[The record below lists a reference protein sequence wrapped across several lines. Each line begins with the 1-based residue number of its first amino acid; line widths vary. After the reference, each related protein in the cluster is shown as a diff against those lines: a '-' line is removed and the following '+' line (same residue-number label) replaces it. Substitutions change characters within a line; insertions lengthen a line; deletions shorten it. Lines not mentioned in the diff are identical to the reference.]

1 MLLWEQKTLIL
12 YYREQHMT
20 YRQIGEK
27 LGLSPDTVKTFC
39 RRKRAQS
46 ERTEESV
53 QAQCRNCGAPVHL
66 LPGRR
71 ERLFCSPACRTAYWR
86 KHNLLGGTP
95 RYCAGCGALL
105 TGGSASRKYCGHA
118 CYIRHRFG
126 STASP
131 SGESEKETHSRRLE
145 ADPTAAAAN
154 KKPTASPRE
163 EAEPTASILTKEQQF
178 ERELNY
184 RAALSIAK
192 QMREDGLVTPKE
204 FVQIDRFL
212 RRKFSP
218 VWGGLYQNNP

>member
-1 MLLWEQKTLIL
+1 MTKEQKTLIL

-39 RRKRAQS
+39 RRNTLR
-46 ERTEESV
+46 EDRTEAS
-53 QAQCRNCGAPVHL
+53 ASSQCRNCGAPVHP

-86 KHNLLGGTP
+86 KHNLLGKDP

-105 TGGSASRKYCGHA
+105 TGGSASRKYCSHA

-126 STASP
+126 SSAAP
-131 SGESEKETHSRRLE
+131 SAPQREAKAPHLEK
-145 ADPTAAAAN
+145 
-154 KKPTASPRE
+154 
-163 EAEPTASILTKEQQF
+163 AEPLVPLLTKEQF

-184 RAALSIAK
+184 RAVLSIAR
-192 QMREDGLVTPKE
+192 QMREGGLVTPGE

>member
-1 MLLWEQKTLIL
+1 MTKEQKTLIL

-39 RRKRAQS
+39 RRNTPQ
-46 ERTEESV
+46 EDRTEAS
-53 QAQCRNCGAPVHL
+53 ASSQCRNCGAPVYP

-86 KHNLLGGTP
+86 KHNLLGKDP

-105 TGGSASRKYCGHA
+105 TGGSASRKYCSHA

-126 STASP
+126 SSAAP
-131 SGESEKETHSRRLE
+131 SAPQREAKTPHLEK
-145 ADPTAAAAN
+145 
-154 KKPTASPRE
+154 
-163 EAEPTASILTKEQQF
+163 AEPLVPLLTKEQF

-192 QMREDGLVTPKE
+192 QMREDGLVTPGE

-218 VWGGLYQNNP
+218 VWGGLYQNNA

>member
-1 MLLWEQKTLIL
+1 MTQEQKILIL
-12 YYREQHMT
+12 HYREQHMT

-66 LPGRR
+66 LSGRR

-131 SGESEKETHSRRLE
+131 SGESEKATHSRRLE
-145 ADPTAAAAN
+145 ANPTAAAAN

-163 EAEPTASILTKEQQF
+163 EAEPTAPILTKEQF

>member
-1 MLLWEQKTLIL
+1 MTQEQKILIL
-12 YYREQHMT
+12 HYREQHMT

-39 RRKRAQS
+39 RRNTPQ
-46 ERTEESV
+46 EDRTETS
-53 QAQCRNCGAPVHL
+53 ASSQCRNCGAPVHL

-86 KHNLLGGTP
+86 KHNLLGKDP

-118 CYIRHRFG
+118 CYISHRFG
-126 STASP
+126 SSAAP
-131 SGESEKETHSRRLE
+131 SAPQREAKTPHLEK
-145 ADPTAAAAN
+145 
-154 KKPTASPRE
+154 
-163 EAEPTASILTKEQQF
+163 AEPLVPLLTKEQF

-192 QMREDGLVTPKE
+192 QMREDGLVTPGE

-218 VWGGLYQNNP
+218 VWGGLYQNNT

>member
-1 MLLWEQKTLIL
+1 MTQEQKILIL
-12 YYREQHMT
+12 HYREQHMT

-53 QAQCRNCGAPVHL
+53 QAQCRNCGAPVHP

-86 KHNLLGGTP
+86 KHNLLGKDP

-105 TGGSASRKYCGHA
+105 TGGSASKKYCSHA

-126 STASP
+126 SSAAP
-131 SGESEKETHSRRLE
+131 SAPQREAKAPHLEK
-145 ADPTAAAAN
+145 
-154 KKPTASPRE
+154 
-163 EAEPTASILTKEQQF
+163 AEPLVPLLTKEQF

-184 RAALSIAK
+184 RAVLSIAK
-192 QMREDGLVTPKE
+192 QMREDGLVTPGE

-218 VWGGLYQNNP
+218 VWGGLYQNNA

>member
-1 MLLWEQKTLIL
+1 
-12 YYREQHMT
+12 MT
-20 YRQIGEK
+20 YREIGEK

-39 RRKRAQS
+39 RRNGAQAGKTAQS
-46 ERTEESV
+46 AE
-53 QAQCRNCGAPVHL
+53 CRCQNCGAPVHP

-86 KHNLLGGTP
+86 KHNLLGKDP

-131 SGESEKETHSRRLE
+131 SEESEKATHSRRLE
-145 ADPTAAAAN
+145 ANPTAAAAN
-154 KKPTASPRE
+154 KKPTASPWE
-163 EAEPTASILTKEQQF
+163 EAEPTAPILTKEQF

-204 FVQIDRFL
+204 FVQIDAFL

-218 VWGGLYQNNP
+218 VWGGLYPDNG

>member
-1 MLLWEQKTLIL
+1 MTQEQKILIL
-12 YYREQHMT
+12 HYREQHMT

-39 RRKRAQS
+39 RRNGAQTGKTAQS
-46 ERTEESV
+46 AECR
-53 QAQCRNCGAPVHL
+53 CRNCGAPVHP

-95 RYCAGCGALL
+95 RYCAGCDALL
-105 TGGSASRKYCGHA
+105 TGGSASRKYCSHA

-131 SGESEKETHSRRLE
+131 SGESEKATLSRRLE
-145 ADPTAAAAN
+145 ADPTAAATN

-163 EAEPTASILTKEQQF
+163 EAEPAAPMLTKEQF

-184 RAALSIAK
+184 RAALSIAR
-192 QMREDGLVTPKE
+192 QMREDGLVTPGE

-218 VWGGLYQNNP
+218 VWGGLYQNNA

>member
-1 MLLWEQKTLIL
+1 MTQEQKILIL
-12 YYREQHMT
+12 HYREQHMT

-39 RRKRAQS
+39 RRNTPQ
-46 ERTEESV
+46 EDRTETSTSS
-53 QAQCRNCGAPVHL
+53 QCRNCGAPVHP

-86 KHNLLGGTP
+86 KHNLLGKDP

-105 TGGSASRKYCGHA
+105 TGGSASRKYCSHA

-126 STASP
+126 SSAAP
-131 SGESEKETHSRRLE
+131 SAPQREAKTPHLEKAVPLV
-145 ADPTAAAAN
+145 PL
-154 KKPTASPRE
+154 
-163 EAEPTASILTKEQQF
+163 LTKEQF

-184 RAALSIAK
+184 RVALSIAR
-192 QMREDGLVTPKE
+192 QMREGGLVTPGE

-218 VWGGLYQNNP
+218 VWGGLYQNNA

>member
-1 MLLWEQKTLIL
+1 MTKEQKTLIL

-53 QAQCRNCGAPVHL
+53 QAQCRNCGASVHP

-71 ERLFCSPACRTAYWR
+71 ERLFCCPACRTAYWR
-86 KHNLLGGTP
+86 KHNLLGKDP

-105 TGGSASRKYCGHA
+105 TGGSASRKYCSHA

-131 SGESEKETHSRRLE
+131 SGESEKETYSRRLE
-145 ADPTAAAAN
+145 ADPTAAATN

-163 EAEPTASILTKEQQF
+163 EAEPTAPILTKEQF

-192 QMREDGLVTPKE
+192 QMREDGLVTPGE

>member
-1 MLLWEQKTLIL
+1 MTQEQKILIL
-12 YYREQHMT
+12 HYREQHMT

-39 RRKRAQS
+39 RRNTPQ
-46 ERTEESV
+46 EDRTEAS
-53 QAQCRNCGAPVHL
+53 ASSQCRNCGAPVHP

-86 KHNLLGGTP
+86 KHNLLGKDP

-126 STASP
+126 SSAAP
-131 SGESEKETHSRRLE
+131 SAPQREAKAPHLEK
-145 ADPTAAAAN
+145 
-154 KKPTASPRE
+154 
-163 EAEPTASILTKEQQF
+163 AEPLVPLLTKEQF

-192 QMREDGLVTPKE
+192 QMREDGLVTPGE
-204 FVQIDRFL
+204 FVQIDTFL

-218 VWGGLYQNNP
+218 VWGGLYQNNA

>member
-1 MLLWEQKTLIL
+1 MTKEQKTLIL

-39 RRKRAQS
+39 RRNGAQTGKTAQS
-46 ERTEESV
+46 AECR
-53 QAQCRNCGAPVHL
+53 CRNCGAPVHP

-86 KHNLLGGTP
+86 KHNLLGKDP

-126 STASP
+126 SSAAP
-131 SGESEKETHSRRLE
+131 SAPQREAKAPHLEK
-145 ADPTAAAAN
+145 
-154 KKPTASPRE
+154 
-163 EAEPTASILTKEQQF
+163 AEPLVPLLTKEQF

-184 RAALSIAK
+184 RAVLSIAR
-192 QMREDGLVTPKE
+192 QMREDGLVTPGE

-212 RRKFSP
+212 RWKFSP

>member
-1 MLLWEQKTLIL
+1 MTKEQKIL
-12 YYREQHMT
+12 VLHYREQHMT

-86 KHNLLGGTP
+86 KHNLLGKDP

-105 TGGSASRKYCGHA
+105 TGGSASRKYCSHA

-131 SGESEKETHSRRLE
+131 SGESEKATHSRRLE
-145 ADPTAAAAN
+145 ANPTAAAAN
-154 KKPTASPRE
+154 KKPTASPWE
-163 EAEPTASILTKEQQF
+163 EAEPTAPILTKEQF

-192 QMREDGLVTPKE
+192 QMREGGLVTPGE
-204 FVQIDRFL
+204 FVQIDTFL

-218 VWGGLYQNNP
+218 VWGGLYQNNA

>member
-1 MLLWEQKTLIL
+1 MTKEQKTLIL

-39 RRKRAQS
+39 RRNTPQ
-46 ERTEESV
+46 EDRTEAS
-53 QAQCRNCGAPVHL
+53 ASSQCRNCGAPVHP

-86 KHNLLGGTP
+86 KHNLLGKDP

-105 TGGSASRKYCGHA
+105 TGGSASRKYCSHA

-126 STASP
+126 SSAAP
-131 SGESEKETHSRRLE
+131 SAPQREAKAPHLEK
-145 ADPTAAAAN
+145 
-154 KKPTASPRE
+154 
-163 EAEPTASILTKEQQF
+163 AEPLVPLLTKEQF

-192 QMREDGLVTPKE
+192 QMREGGLVTPGE
-204 FVQIDRFL
+204 FVQTDRFL

>member
-1 MLLWEQKTLIL
+1 MTKEQKTLIL

-39 RRKRAQS
+39 RRNGAQAGKTAQS
-46 ERTEESV
+46 AECR
-53 QAQCRNCGAPVHL
+53 CRNCGAPVHP

-86 KHNLLGGTP
+86 KHNLLGKDP

-105 TGGSASRKYCGHA
+105 TGGSASRKYCSHA

-126 STASP
+126 SSAAP
-131 SGESEKETHSRRLE
+131 SAPQREAKAPHLEK
-145 ADPTAAAAN
+145 
-154 KKPTASPRE
+154 
-163 EAEPTASILTKEQQF
+163 AEPLVPLLTKEQF

-184 RAALSIAK
+184 RVALSIAR
-192 QMREDGLVTPKE
+192 QMREGGLVTPGE

>member
-46 ERTEESV
+46 ERTEERV
-53 QAQCRNCGAPVHL
+53 QAQCRNCGAPVHP

-86 KHNLLGGTP
+86 KHNLLGKDP

-105 TGGSASRKYCGHA
+105 TGGSASRKYCSHA

-126 STASP
+126 SSAAP
-131 SGESEKETHSRRLE
+131 SAPQREAKAPHLEK
-145 ADPTAAAAN
+145 
-154 KKPTASPRE
+154 
-163 EAEPTASILTKEQQF
+163 AEPLVPLLTKEQF

-184 RAALSIAK
+184 RVALSIAR
-192 QMREDGLVTPKE
+192 QMREGGLVTPGE
-204 FVQIDRFL
+204 FVQIVRFL

>member
-1 MLLWEQKTLIL
+1 MTKEQKTLIL

-39 RRKRAQS
+39 RWNGAQTGKTAQS
-46 ERTEESV
+46 AECR
-53 QAQCRNCGAPVHL
+53 CRNCGAPVHP

-86 KHNLLGGTP
+86 KHNLLGKDP

-126 STASP
+126 SSAAP
-131 SGESEKETHSRRLE
+131 SAPQREAKAPHLEK
-145 ADPTAAAAN
+145 
-154 KKPTASPRE
+154 
-163 EAEPTASILTKEQQF
+163 AEPLVPLLTKEQF

-184 RAALSIAK
+184 RVALSIAR
-192 QMREDGLVTPKE
+192 QMREGGLVTPGE

>member
-1 MLLWEQKTLIL
+1 MTQEQKTLIL

-20 YRQIGEK
+20 YREIGEK

-39 RRKRAQS
+39 RRNTPQ
-46 ERTEESV
+46 EDRTETS
-53 QAQCRNCGAPVHL
+53 ASSQCRNCGAPVHL

-105 TGGSASRKYCGHA
+105 TGGSASRKYCSHA

-126 STASP
+126 SSAAP
-131 SGESEKETHSRRLE
+131 SAPQREAKAPHLEK
-145 ADPTAAAAN
+145 
-154 KKPTASPRE
+154 
-163 EAEPTASILTKEQQF
+163 AEPLVPLLTKEQF

-184 RAALSIAK
+184 RAVLSIAR
-192 QMREDGLVTPKE
+192 QMREGGLVTPGE

>member
-1 MLLWEQKTLIL
+1 MTQEQKTWIL
-12 YYREQHMT
+12 HYRERQMT
-20 YRQIGEK
+20 YREIGEK

-39 RRKRAQS
+39 RRNGAQAGKTAQS
-46 ERTEESV
+46 AE
-53 QAQCRNCGAPVHL
+53 CRCQNCGAPVHP

-86 KHNLLGGTP
+86 KHNLLGKDP

-105 TGGSASRKYCGHA
+105 TGGSASRKYCSHA

-126 STASP
+126 SSAAP
-131 SGESEKETHSRRLE
+131 SAPQREAKAPHLEK
-145 ADPTAAAAN
+145 
-154 KKPTASPRE
+154 
-163 EAEPTASILTKEQQF
+163 AEPLVPLLTKEQF

-184 RAALSIAK
+184 RAVLSIAR
-192 QMREDGLVTPKE
+192 QMREGGLVTPGE

>member
-39 RRKRAQS
+39 RRNTPR
-46 ERTEESV
+46 EDRTETSTSS
-53 QAQCRNCGAPVHL
+53 QCRNCGAPVHP

-86 KHNLLGGTP
+86 KHNLLGKDP

-105 TGGSASRKYCGHA
+105 TGGSASRKYCSHA

-126 STASP
+126 SSAAP
-131 SGESEKETHSRRLE
+131 SAPQREAKAPHLEK
-145 ADPTAAAAN
+145 
-154 KKPTASPRE
+154 
-163 EAEPTASILTKEQQF
+163 AEPLVPLLTKEQF

-184 RAALSIAK
+184 RAVLSIAR
-192 QMREDGLVTPKE
+192 QMREDGLVTPGE

-212 RRKFSP
+212 RWKFSP

>member
-1 MLLWEQKTLIL
+1 MTKEQKTLIL

-39 RRKRAQS
+39 RRNGAQAGKTAQS
-46 ERTEESV
+46 AECR
-53 QAQCRNCGAPVHL
+53 CRNCGAPVHP

-86 KHNLLGGTP
+86 KHNLLGKDP

-131 SGESEKETHSRRLE
+131 SEESEKATHSRRLE
-145 ADPTAAAAN
+145 ANPTAAAAN
-154 KKPTASPRE
+154 KKPTASPWE
-163 EAEPTASILTKEQQF
+163 EAEPTAPILTKEQF

-204 FVQIDRFL
+204 FVQIDAFL

>member
-1 MLLWEQKTLIL
+1 MTQEQKILIL
-12 YYREQHMT
+12 HYREQHMT

-39 RRKRAQS
+39 RRNTPR
-46 ERTEESV
+46 EDRTETSTSS
-53 QAQCRNCGAPVHL
+53 QCRNCGAPVHP

-86 KHNLLGGTP
+86 KHNLLGKDP

-105 TGGSASRKYCGHA
+105 TGGSASRKYCSHA

-126 STASP
+126 SSAAP
-131 SGESEKETHSRRLE
+131 SAPQREAKTPHLEK
-145 ADPTAAAAN
+145 
-154 KKPTASPRE
+154 
-163 EAEPTASILTKEQQF
+163 AEPLVPLLTKEQF

-184 RAALSIAK
+184 RVALSIAR
-192 QMREDGLVTPKE
+192 QMREGGLVTPGE

>member
-1 MLLWEQKTLIL
+1 MTQEQKILIL
-12 YYREQHMT
+12 HYREQHMT

-39 RRKRAQS
+39 RRNTPQ
-46 ERTEESV
+46 EDRTEAS
-53 QAQCRNCGAPVHL
+53 ASSQCRNCGAPVHP

-71 ERLFCSPACRTAYWR
+71 ARLFCSPACRTAYWR
-86 KHNLLGGTP
+86 KHNLLGKDP

-105 TGGSASRKYCGHA
+105 TGGSVSRKYCSHA

-126 STASP
+126 SSAAP
-131 SGESEKETHSRRLE
+131 SAPQREAKTPHLEK
-145 ADPTAAAAN
+145 
-154 KKPTASPRE
+154 
-163 EAEPTASILTKEQQF
+163 AEPLVPLLTKEQF

-184 RAALSIAK
+184 RAALSIAR
-192 QMREDGLVTPKE
+192 QMREGGLVTPGE

-218 VWGGLYQNNP
+218 VWGGLYQNNA

>member
-1 MLLWEQKTLIL
+1 MTKEQKTLIL

-39 RRKRAQS
+39 RRNTPQ
-46 ERTEESV
+46 EDRTETS
-53 QAQCRNCGAPVHL
+53 ASSQCRNCGAPVHP

-86 KHNLLGGTP
+86 KHNLLGGMP

-105 TGGSASRKYCGHA
+105 TGGSASRKYCSHA
-118 CYIRHRFG
+118 CYISHRFG
-126 STASP
+126 SSAAP
-131 SGESEKETHSRRLE
+131 SAPQREAKAPHLEK
-145 ADPTAAAAN
+145 
-154 KKPTASPRE
+154 
-163 EAEPTASILTKEQQF
+163 AEPLVPLLTKEQF

-184 RAALSIAK
+184 RAALSIAR
-192 QMREDGLVTPKE
+192 QMREGGLVTPGE
-204 FVQIDRFL
+204 FVQIDTFL

>member
-1 MLLWEQKTLIL
+1 MTKEQKTLIL

-39 RRKRAQS
+39 RRNTPR
-46 ERTEESV
+46 EDRTEAS
-53 QAQCRNCGAPVHL
+53 ASSQCRNCGAPVHP

-86 KHNLLGGTP
+86 KHNLLGKDP

-105 TGGSASRKYCGHA
+105 TGGSASRKYCSHA

-126 STASP
+126 SSAAP
-131 SGESEKETHSRRLE
+131 SAPQREAKTPHLEK
-145 ADPTAAAAN
+145 
-154 KKPTASPRE
+154 
-163 EAEPTASILTKEQQF
+163 AEPLVPLLTKEQF

-184 RAALSIAK
+184 RAVLSIAR
-192 QMREDGLVTPKE
+192 QMREGGLVTPGE

>member
-1 MLLWEQKTLIL
+1 MTKEQKTLIL

-39 RRKRAQS
+39 RRNTPQ
-46 ERTEESV
+46 EDRTETS
-53 QAQCRNCGAPVHL
+53 ASSQCRNCGAPVHL

-86 KHNLLGGTP
+86 KHNLLGKDP

-105 TGGSASRKYCGHA
+105 TGGSASRQYCSHA

-126 STASP
+126 SSAAP
-131 SGESEKETHSRRLE
+131 SAPQREAKTPHLEK
-145 ADPTAAAAN
+145 
-154 KKPTASPRE
+154 
-163 EAEPTASILTKEQQF
+163 AEPLVPLLTKEQF

-184 RAALSIAK
+184 RAALSIAR
-192 QMREDGLVTPKE
+192 QMREGGLVTPGE

>member
-53 QAQCRNCGAPVHL
+53 QAQCRNCGAPVHP

-86 KHNLLGGTP
+86 KHNLLGKDP

-105 TGGSASRKYCGHA
+105 TGGSASRKYCSHA

-126 STASP
+126 SSAAP
-131 SGESEKETHSRRLE
+131 SAPQREAKAPHLEK
-145 ADPTAAAAN
+145 
-154 KKPTASPRE
+154 
-163 EAEPTASILTKEQQF
+163 AEPLVPLLTKEQF

-184 RAALSIAK
+184 RAVLSIAR
-192 QMREDGLVTPKE
+192 QMREGGLVTPGE

>member
-1 MLLWEQKTLIL
+1 MTQEQKILIL
-12 YYREQHMT
+12 HYREQHMT

-39 RRKRAQS
+39 RRNTPQ
-46 ERTEESV
+46 EDRTEAS
-53 QAQCRNCGAPVHL
+53 ASSQCRNCGAPVHP

-95 RYCAGCGALL
+95 RYCAGCDALL
-105 TGGSASRKYCGHA
+105 TGGSVSRKYCSHA

-131 SGESEKETHSRRLE
+131 SGESEKATHSRRLE

-154 KKPTASPRE
+154 RKPTASPWE
-163 EAEPTASILTKEQQF
+163 GAEPTASILTKEQF

>member
-1 MLLWEQKTLIL
+1 MTKEQKTLIL

-39 RRKRAQS
+39 RRNGAQTGKTAQS
-46 ERTEESV
+46 AECR
-53 QAQCRNCGAPVHL
+53 CRNCGAPVHP

-86 KHNLLGGTP
+86 KHNLLGKDP

-105 TGGSASRKYCGHA
+105 TGGSASRKYCSHA

-126 STASP
+126 SSAAP
-131 SGESEKETHSRRLE
+131 SAPQREAKTPHLEK
-145 ADPTAAAAN
+145 
-154 KKPTASPRE
+154 
-163 EAEPTASILTKEQQF
+163 AEPLVPLLTKEQF

-184 RAALSIAK
+184 RAALSIAR
-192 QMREDGLVTPKE
+192 QMREDGLVTPGE

>member
-1 MLLWEQKTLIL
+1 MTQEQKTLIL
-12 YYREQHMT
+12 HYREQHMT

-39 RRKRAQS
+39 RRNTPR
-46 ERTEESV
+46 EDRTEAS
-53 QAQCRNCGAPVHL
+53 ASSQCRNCGAPVHP

-86 KHNLLGGTP
+86 KHNLLGKDP

-105 TGGSASRKYCGHA
+105 TGGSVSRKYCNHA

-126 STASP
+126 SSAAP
-131 SGESEKETHSRRLE
+131 SAPQREAKAPHLEK
-145 ADPTAAAAN
+145 
-154 KKPTASPRE
+154 
-163 EAEPTASILTKEQQF
+163 AEPLVPLLTKEQF

-184 RAALSIAK
+184 RAVLSIAR
-192 QMREDGLVTPKE
+192 QMREDGLVTPGE

-218 VWGGLYQNNP
+218 VWGGLYHNNA

>member
-1 MLLWEQKTLIL
+1 MTKEQKTLIL

-39 RRKRAQS
+39 RRNGAQAGKTAQS
-46 ERTEESV
+46 AECR
-53 QAQCRNCGAPVHL
+53 CRNCGAPVHP

-86 KHNLLGGTP
+86 KHNLLGKDP

-105 TGGSASRKYCGHA
+105 TGGSASRKYCSHA

-126 STASP
+126 SSAAP
-131 SGESEKETHSRRLE
+131 SAPQREAKAPHLEK
-145 ADPTAAAAN
+145 
-154 KKPTASPRE
+154 
-163 EAEPTASILTKEQQF
+163 AEPLVPLLTKEQF

-184 RAALSIAK
+184 RAVLSIAR
-192 QMREDGLVTPKE
+192 QMREGGLVTPGE

>member
-1 MLLWEQKTLIL
+1 MTQEQKILIL
-12 YYREQHMT
+12 HYREQHMT

-39 RRKRAQS
+39 RRNGAQAGKTAQS
-46 ERTEESV
+46 AECR
-53 QAQCRNCGAPVHL
+53 CRNCGAPVHP

-86 KHNLLGGTP
+86 KHNLLGKDP

-105 TGGSASRKYCGHA
+105 TGGSASRKYCSHA

-126 STASP
+126 SSAAP
-131 SGESEKETHSRRLE
+131 SAPQREAKTPHLEK
-145 ADPTAAAAN
+145 
-154 KKPTASPRE
+154 
-163 EAEPTASILTKEQQF
+163 AEPLVPLLTKEQLD
-178 ERELNY
+178 RELNY

-192 QMREDGLVTPKE
+192 QMREDGLVTPGE

-218 VWGGLYQNNP
+218 VWGGLYQNNA

>member
-1 MLLWEQKTLIL
+1 MTKEQKTLIL

-39 RRKRAQS
+39 RRNTPQ
-46 ERTEESV
+46 EDRTEAS
-53 QAQCRNCGAPVHL
+53 ASSQCRNCGAPVHP

-86 KHNLLGGTP
+86 KHNLLGKDP

-118 CYIRHRFG
+118 CYISHRFG
-126 STASP
+126 SSAAP
-131 SGESEKETHSRRLE
+131 SAPQREARAPHLEK
-145 ADPTAAAAN
+145 
-154 KKPTASPRE
+154 
-163 EAEPTASILTKEQQF
+163 AEPLVPLLTKEQF

-192 QMREDGLVTPKE
+192 QMREDGLVTPGE

-218 VWGGLYQNNP
+218 VWGSLYQNNA

>member
-1 MLLWEQKTLIL
+1 MTKEQKTLIL

-39 RRKRAQS
+39 RRNTPR
-46 ERTEESV
+46 EDRTEAS
-53 QAQCRNCGAPVHL
+53 ASSQCRNCGAPVHP

-86 KHNLLGGTP
+86 KHNLLGKDP

-118 CYIRHRFG
+118 CYISHRFG
-126 STASP
+126 SSAAP
-131 SGESEKETHSRRLE
+131 SAPQREAKTPHLEK
-145 ADPTAAAAN
+145 
-154 KKPTASPRE
+154 
-163 EAEPTASILTKEQQF
+163 AEPLVPLLTKEQF

-184 RAALSIAK
+184 RAALSIAR
-192 QMREDGLVTPKE
+192 QMREGGLVTPGE

-218 VWGGLYQNNP
+218 VWGGLYPDNG

>member
-1 MLLWEQKTLIL
+1 
-12 YYREQHMT
+12 MT
-20 YRQIGEK
+20 YREIGEK

-39 RRKRAQS
+39 RRNGAQAGKTAQS
-46 ERTEESV
+46 AE
-53 QAQCRNCGAPVHL
+53 CRCQNCGAPVHP

-86 KHNLLGGTP
+86 KHNLLGKDP

-105 TGGSASRKYCGHA
+105 TGGSASRKYCSHA

-126 STASP
+126 SSAAP
-131 SGESEKETHSRRLE
+131 SAPQREAKTPHLEK
-145 ADPTAAAAN
+145 
-154 KKPTASPRE
+154 
-163 EAEPTASILTKEQQF
+163 AEPLVPLLTKEQF

-184 RAALSIAK
+184 RAVLSIAR
-192 QMREDGLVTPKE
+192 QMREGGLVTPGE

-218 VWGGLYQNNP
+218 VWGGLYQNNA

>member
-1 MLLWEQKTLIL
+1 MTQEQKILIL
-12 YYREQHMT
+12 HYREQHMT

-39 RRKRAQS
+39 RRNTPQ
-46 ERTEESV
+46 EDRTEAS
-53 QAQCRNCGAPVHL
+53 ASSQCRNCGAPVHP

-86 KHNLLGGTP
+86 KHNLLGKDP

-126 STASP
+126 SSAAP
-131 SGESEKETHSRRLE
+131 SAPQREAKAPHLEKT
-145 ADPTAAAAN
+145 
-154 KKPTASPRE
+154 
-163 EAEPTASILTKEQQF
+163 EPLVPLLTKEQF

-184 RAALSIAK
+184 RAVLSIAR
-192 QMREDGLVTPKE
+192 QMREGGLVTPGE

>member
-1 MLLWEQKTLIL
+1 MTKEQKTLIL

-53 QAQCRNCGAPVHL
+53 QAQCRNCGAPVHP

-86 KHNLLGGTP
+86 KHNLLGKDP

-105 TGGSASRKYCGHA
+105 TGGSASRKYCSHA

-126 STASP
+126 SSAAP
-131 SGESEKETHSRRLE
+131 SAPQREAKAPHLEK
-145 ADPTAAAAN
+145 
-154 KKPTASPRE
+154 
-163 EAEPTASILTKEQQF
+163 AEPLVPLLTKEQF

-192 QMREDGLVTPKE
+192 QMREGGLVTPGE
-204 FVQIDRFL
+204 FVQIDTFL

-218 VWGGLYQNNP
+218 VWGGLYQNNA